1 MTPRS
6 GLYVALVGL
15 IMAGL
20 CLATLFLL
28 RDWKD
33 PEKDG
38 GRYLMIVGTGVGFM
52 LLLDLGAL
60 LGLIFMTVGLAM
72 AGVLTL
78 TKKPGKP
85 S

>member
-1 MTPRS
+1 MTRRS

-20 CLATLFLL
+20 CLATLFLF

-33 PEKDG
+33 PAKDG
-38 GRYLMIVGTGVGFM
+38 DGYLMIVGTRVGFI

-60 LGLIFMTVGLAM
+60 LGLIFMIGGLVIA
-72 AGVLTL
+72 AVRAS
-78 TKKPGKP
+78 TKQTR
-85 S
+85 